1 MKERQPEWYENYANV
16 VAVARIL
23 VEEEG
28 WDAPRLI
35 RFLEKPWKW
44 GEKWDEVLRR
54 RG

>member
-1 MKERQPEWYENYANV
+1 MTKAHSPKWYENYANV
-16 VAVARIL
+16 VAVARLL
-23 VEEEG
+23 VEEG
-28 WDAPRLI
+28 WDASQLI